1 MQDYTDIQRWIASG
15 YALEVV
21 ALVKADD
28 AKDDLDEETLTQ
40 EIQAFALE
48 NLVAREDEP
57 FNPTLIEQQLM
68 WAIEAAAKASIE
80 KTLAALSDKDM
91 IQTSIRED
99 GELVLGLTA
108 KGLAFSDML
117 TDGYIKPEDFN
128 NNFNEGK
135 YD

>member
-1 MQDYTDIQRWIASG
+1 MQNYTDIQRWIASG
-15 YALEVV
+15 YSLEVAGV
-21 ALVKADD
+21 IKAGD
-28 AKDDLDEETLTQ
+28 AKDDLDTETLAELIQ
-40 EIQAFALE
+40 ETALQ
-48 NLVAREDEP
+48 NLEEREDEP
-57 FNPTLIEQQLM
+57 FNPSLTEEQLLK
-68 WAIEAAAKASIE
+68 IIDSAAKASID

-99 GELVLGLTA
+99 GEMVLGLTA

-117 TDGYIKPEDFN
+117 ADGYIKPEDFN